1 MHTVQGWLH
10 MRASAATMRDKHPL
24 RAANTMLTAEQTTDL
39 MMIVNDDSESSP
51 QFGVDTE
58 AIPWPTVTDGSAQ
71 RGQGAAMLMIID
83 DP

>member
-1 MHTVQGWLH
+1 MHTVQGLLH
-10 MRASAATMRDKHPL
+10 MHASAATMRDKHPL

-39 MMIVNDDSESSP
+39 TMIVNDDSADSP
-51 QFGVDTE
+51 QSGVETE
-58 AIPWPTVTDGSAQ
+58 AILWPTVTDGSAE